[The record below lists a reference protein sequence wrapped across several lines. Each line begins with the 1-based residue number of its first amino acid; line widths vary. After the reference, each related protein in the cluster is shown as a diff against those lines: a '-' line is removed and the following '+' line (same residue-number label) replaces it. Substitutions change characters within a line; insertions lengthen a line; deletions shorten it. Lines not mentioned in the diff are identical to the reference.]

1 MSRNPGRPLSPHLTI
16 WKWGPHMLV
25 SILHRA
31 TGISLALGAAAIFV
45 WWLTAAAMGPSA
57 YARFLDVFTV
67 KSGKLNIVG
76 AVFAIGL
83 TWTFLQ
89 HMFSGIRHLVLD
101 TGAGYELRINKLG
114 AIATIACSTILTVLI
129 WAMILVR
136 H

>member
-1 MSRNPGRPLSPHLTI
+1 MSRNSGRPLSPHLTI

-31 TGISLALGAAAIFV
+31 TGTAMALGAAAILV
-45 WWLTAAAMGPSA
+45 WWLTAAALGPQA
-57 YARFLDVFTV
+57 YACFLDVFTV

-76 AVFAIGL
+76 ALFAIGF
-83 TWTFLQ
+83 TWVFFQ

-101 TGAGYELRINKLG
+101 TGAGYDLRINKLG
-114 AIATIACSTILTVLI
+114 ALLTMAGSFTVTALI
-129 WAMILVR
+129 WALILVR

>member
-25 SILHRA
+25 SILHRV
-31 TGISLALGAAAIFV
+31 TGTAMALGAAAILV
-45 WWLTAAAMGPSA
+45 WWLTAAAMGPQA

-67 KSGKLNIVG
+67 QSGRLNIVG
-76 AVFAIGL
+76 ALFGIGF
-83 TWTFLQ
+83 TWTFFQ

-101 TGAGYELRINKLG
+101 TGAGYELRINKIGSLL
-114 AIATIACSTILTVLI
+114 TIVGSIILTALI